1 MCAIVASRIDESPQ
15 HQDVQLIE
23 PTALIQM
30 LFGDQRVLSS
40 LRLLEDCSF
49 QIMKEF
55 RVELL
60 MNVFDVD
67 RFVVPA
73 ELTGHYLDVEFGG
86 VVEFR
91 TVET

>member
-1 MCAIVASRIDESPQ
+1 MCAVIASRVDEGTQ

-30 LFGDQRVLSS
+30 LFGDQWVLTS
-40 LRLLEDCSF
+40 LRLLEDESF
-49 QIMKEF
+49 LLMTEF